1 MWRPDGPGSVTRTWS
16 VHEQRGKPAS
26 RDFATSG
33 RVFVLCSGLGFL
45 LVRPRLS
52 SCAPHVEPRMED
64 MEILTVPL
72 TELRR
77 QIRAEEYELGD

>member
-1 MWRPDGPGSVTRTWS
+1 MSS
-16 VHEQRGKPAS
+16 EAS
-26 RDFATSG
+26 RHHGISR
-33 RVFVLCSGLGFL
+33 RVFVLGSGLGFL
-45 LVRPRLS
+45 LVRPSLS